1 MARSLRSAQQV
12 CRGSRTSL
20 PHPDRC
26 PTTCVVL
33 PKLTVR
39 VRLPSSAPTTKA
51 LVQPKFC
58 DPSDIGHRHCL
69 VAAPPRLRRR
79 GTAEAC
85 SPVDLGSA
93 ETTNHR
99 ESLCLN
105 AYLMNHGSRSSIR
118 VCLAGVASTV
128 GCRAEMTT
136 SLPWRPS
143 VTEWRQVWRITR
155 LTTCRPPQT
164 LRRQEFP
171 KQSIWRSEGC
181 WTTPQSTRRTADS
194 AVLRC
199 VAARSEARTRV
210 VCRQRGAPGLLVIE
224 PDSAVGC
231 FKAAGSRQL
240 PKLRA
245 MTASGNHRTLR
256 SNSTGG

>member
-26 PTTCVVL
+26 PTTCGSPQVD
-33 PKLTVR
+33 
-39 VRLPSSAPTTKA
+39 SAGSPPVIRSDTKGV
-51 LVQPKFC
+51 VQPKFC

-79 GTAEAC
+79 GSAEAC

-136 SLPWRPS
+136 SLPWQPS
-143 VTEWRQVWRITR
+143 VTEWRQAWRITR
-155 LTTCRPPQT
+155 LTTCRPRQT

-181 WTTPQSTRRTADS
+181 WTTPQSTRRIADS
-194 AVLRC
+194 AVLRF
-199 VAARSEARTRV
+199 RR
-210 VCRQRGAPGLLVIE
+210 L
-224 PDSAVGC
+224 
-231 FKAAGSRQL
+231 
-240 PKLRA
+240 
-245 MTASGNHRTLR
+245 
-256 SNSTGG
+256 

>member
-1 MARSLRSAQQV
+1 VQSSADHLDQRYREPVISDGFLEVEWRGPSGALSKFAGEAEHRFLILIVARQR
-12 CRGSRTSL
+12 
-20 PHPDRC
+20 
-26 PTTCVVL
+26 VVL

-58 DPSDIGHRHCL
+58 DPSDIGHRRCL

-79 GTAEAC
+79 GSAEAC
-85 SPVDLGSA
+85 GPVDLGSA

-136 SLPWRPS
+136 SLPWQPS
-143 VTEWRQVWRITR
+143 VTEWRQAWRITR
-155 LTTCRPPQT
+155 LTTCRPRQT

-194 AVLRC
+194 AVLRF
-199 VAARSEARTRV
+199 RR
-210 VCRQRGAPGLLVIE
+210 L
-224 PDSAVGC
+224 
-231 FKAAGSRQL
+231 
-240 PKLRA
+240 
-245 MTASGNHRTLR
+245 
-256 SNSTGG
+256 